1 MPADSMQVRSYF
13 ADSVERAIQAARQAL
28 GSDAV
33 LITSRRAAPESSS
46 RGAYEVVFGVPAHA
60 PAGDAAPENQDLS
73 REVALL
79 RAQLDSIKLALEES
93 GAGSSPKIQP
103 GIRSVHL
110 ELAQA
115 GLDDELIQSITN
127 DVWNSRGSGTTSAG
141 EQPSIRDAAMES
153 IRKRLRFAPEFTPA
167 PGNGMR
173 AVVFVGP
180 PGAGKTTT
188 LAKVAMRECLGR
200 RLSVR
205 ILSVETHR
213 VAAQE
218 KLRSLAKIMGFGFT
232 AANSMREFI
241 EAVDE
246 FRSKDVLLI
255 DTPGFSFQDFE
266 FAGDLIQFLRQM
278 TSKEI
283 HLVLPASMNRD
294 DLILYVRRYA
304 EFQPDYV
311 LFTKLDETESRG
323 ALLAAALEAD
333 KPVSYLAAG
342 QNIPEDIQS
351 PNWPTLLGKLLRREK
366 MTTLSAA

>member
-1 MPADSMQVRSYF
+1 
-13 ADSVERAIQAARQAL
+13 
-28 GSDAV
+28 
-33 LITSRRAAPESSS
+33 
-46 RGAYEVVFGVPAHA
+46 
-60 PAGDAAPENQDLS
+60 
-73 REVALL
+73 LL
-79 RAQLDSIKLALEES
+79 RAQLDNIKLALEQSS
-93 GAGSSPKIQP
+93 GGSSPKIQP
-103 GIRSVHL
+103 GIKSVQL
-110 ELAQA
+110 ELAEA
-115 GLDDELIQSITN
+115 GLDDDLIQSITN
-127 DVWNSRGSGTTSAG
+127 DVWNSRGSGTASAG
-141 EQPSIRDAAMES
+141 EGHPSIRDAALES
-153 IRKRLRFAPEFTPA
+153 IRKRLRFAPEFTAA

-188 LAKVAMRECLGR
+188 LANVAMRECLGR

-241 EAVDE
+241 EAVEE

-255 DTPGFSFQDFE
+255 DTPGFSFNDFE

-278 TSKEI
+278 TSKEV

-294 DLILYVRRYA
+294 DLLLYVRRYA

-323 ALLAAALEAD
+323 AVLAAALEAD
-333 KPVSYLAAG
+333 RPLSYLAAG

-366 MTTLSAA
+366 VATLSAA